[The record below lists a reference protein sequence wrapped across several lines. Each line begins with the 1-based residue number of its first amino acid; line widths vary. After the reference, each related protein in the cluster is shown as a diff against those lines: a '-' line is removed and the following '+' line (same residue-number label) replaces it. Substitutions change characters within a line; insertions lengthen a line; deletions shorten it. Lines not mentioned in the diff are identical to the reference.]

1 MFTEIDDNRLDAVDV
16 DLAREGGSSIDDLL
30 SSLSDGQLA
39 ERIMDAARLAMARH
53 IFEVAGEYQSAVE
66 AENSTK

>member
-1 MFTEIDDNRLDAVDV
+1 MFTETTDNRLDAVEV
-16 DLAREGGSSIDDLL
+16 DLAKEGESMVDDLL
-30 SSLSDGQLA
+30 ASLSDGQLA